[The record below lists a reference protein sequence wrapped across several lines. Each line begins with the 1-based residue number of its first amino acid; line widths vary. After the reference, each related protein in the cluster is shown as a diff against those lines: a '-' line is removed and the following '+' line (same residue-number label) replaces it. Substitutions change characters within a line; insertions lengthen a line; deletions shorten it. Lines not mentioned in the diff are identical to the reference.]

1 MGPLKSRHIPSGS
14 RVLLDTVPFI
24 YFLERHP
31 QFHDPSKTLFQRIET
46 GEVEAVASTL
56 VFTELLVP
64 IYRAQDHQRA
74 QNVRSLLSTFPN
86 LTFVSISSDLATLAA
101 RIRAEHK
108 LRTPDAIHL
117 ATGLAN
123 NVSWV
128 VTNDRAF
135 AKLRGLNLS
144 VWLFQ

>member
-1 MGPLKSRHIPSGS
+1 M
-14 RVLLDTVPFI
+14 LDTVPFI

-31 QFHDPSKTLFQRIET
+31 QFYDLSKTLFQRIET
-46 GEVEAVASTL
+46 GEIEAIASTL

-64 IYRAQDHQRA
+64 IYRAHDHQHA
-74 QNVRSLLSTFPN
+74 HHVRSLLSTFPN
-86 LTFVSISSDLATLAA
+86 LTFVSISPDLATLAA
-101 RIRAEHK
+101 RVRAEHK

-128 VTNDRAF
+128 VTNDNAF
-135 AKLRGLNLS
+135 AKLRGLHLS
-144 VWLFQ
+144 VWLFR